1 MGWMDLS
8 LVSYEGIHE
17 SITGFKIYRQHQQV
31 GTIEKRNG
39 EWIAAFM
46 TGFKVV
52 TFQHESFEFCINKL
66 SKLI

>member
-1 MGWMDLS
+1 MGWENLS
-8 LVSYEGIHE
+8 LVAYEVIHE
-17 SITGFKIYRQHQQV
+17 SVTGFKIYRQHQQV

-66 SKLI
+66 AKLI

>member
-8 LVSYEGIHE
+8 LVAYERIHE
-17 SITGFKIYRQHQQV
+17 SI
-31 GTIEKRNG
+31 
-39 EWIAAFM
+39 